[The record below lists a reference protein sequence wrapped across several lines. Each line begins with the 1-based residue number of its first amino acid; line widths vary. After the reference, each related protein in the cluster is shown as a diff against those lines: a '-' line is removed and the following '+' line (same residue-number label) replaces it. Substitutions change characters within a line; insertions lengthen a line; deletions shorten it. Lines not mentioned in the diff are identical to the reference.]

1 MRGAGYWDWPHARS
15 LKIKNYFVK
24 SKFLNRKAFTL
35 IELLVVIA
43 IIAILAAMLLPALSK
58 AKQKA
63 VAINCASNLRQVGI
77 AIQLYVDDNRDY
89 LPGPC
94 NNGVSCAYG
103 NIPFHPDPKAQYGYL
118 AYYLAKYLGAKDPSS
133 MSTVEINYL
142 KPLFCPGYG
151 KFSTEDPSVAQT
163 RVTYRLTVGYTNGTA
178 HVPSTAIPFGYHD
191 APQQPVM
198 KLSSVSAYGSLTD
211 IYAVSDLDYQI
222 AQGGWQNVAQ
232 APVHGTTRNSLYF
245 DWHVKSF
252 KGTNLNTVI
261 Q

>member
-1 MRGAGYWDWPHARS
+1 MLAPRGKGMKKKHCLRA
-15 LKIKNYFVK
+15 
-24 SKFLNRKAFTL
+24 AFTL

-63 VAINCASNLRQVGI
+63 VSINCASNLKQCGI
-77 AIQLYVDDNRDY
+77 AIQLYVDDNVDY

-103 NIPFHPDPKAQYGYL
+103 NIPWHPDPRAQYGYL
-118 AYYLAKYLGAKDPSS
+118 ACYLARYLGAKDPSS
-133 MSTVEINYL
+133 MSSVEINYL

-151 KFSTEDPSVAQT
+151 KFSMEDPNVAQT
-163 RVTYRLTVGYTNGTA
+163 RVTYRLTIGYTNGTA
-178 HVPSTAIPFGYHD
+178 HVPGNAIPFGYHD
-191 APQQPVM
+191 APQQRVM
-198 KLSSVSAYGSLTD
+198 KLSSVSAYGALTD
-211 IYAVSDLDYQI
+211 IYAVSDVDYQI

-232 APVHGTTRNSLYF
+232 ISNHGTTRNSLYF

-252 KGTNLNTVI
+252 KGTNLNTII